1 MNTPLLCAL
10 ALLATDPAA
19 RTEPIYRGEQ
29 AFAAAIHDESAAPV
43 VVRGQDSPYYG
54 GGGTP
59 PTYTPPGTV
68 VNPQPTTPG
77 MSDPFPG
84 GGVQPY
90 NPAPTGDPFLGGNV
104 APAPYGY
111 DPFAPP
117 ATQGYTF
124 GLNGPQPFRYGWES
138 RFDFGYMPATGTS
151 SPDVGDM
158 GIFEFDLE
166 KELAT
171 PLGAGYT
178 FSVAPQFG
186 LRAWEGPLGVGGGN
200 AGLPPQAYRFGL
212 GLKLLT
218 PSWGPWQFEAGFNP
232 AVGTDFDDVSS
243 DALMF
248 DGHAVAFF
256 RTSPQFMWAIGAAY
270 WDRVDSIILPYAGAV
285 WTPNDRWEFRLLFPK
300 PRITWFAGAP
310 MGVPTWLYVAGEY
323 HVEAYEVNVDPIN
336 QSTRAQIEDIRVLGG
351 ARAEFGAAT
360 GFLEAGWVFNRDVD
374 FDAGFGTDFEI
385 DNGFVARAGFR
396 Y

>member
-1 MNTPLLCAL
+1 VNTPLLCAL
-10 ALLATDPAA
+10 ALLATDPAL
-19 RTEPIYRGEQ
+19 TTKPMYRGEQ
-29 AFAAAIHDESAAPV
+29 LFAAAVSQEPAAPV
-43 VVRGQDSPYYG
+43 VVRAQDSPFYG

-59 PTYTPPGTV
+59 PTYTPPGSV
-68 VNPQPTTPG
+68 VTPQPGSPG
-77 MSDPFPG
+77 M
-84 GGVQPY
+84 
-90 NPAPTGDPFLGGNV
+90 TDPFLGGGIQPYNPSMGDPFSGGGA

-111 DPFAPP
+111 NPFAPP
-117 ATQGYTF
+117 AAAGYTF

-138 RFDFGYMPATGTS
+138 RYDFGYMPSTGTS
-151 SPDVGDM
+151 SPDVGDF
-158 GIFEFDLE
+158 GIFEFDVE

-171 PLGAGYT
+171 PLGSGYT
-178 FSVAPQFG
+178 FSIAPQFG
-186 LRAWEGPLGVGGGN
+186 FRAWEGPLGALVGN
-200 AGLPPQAYRFGL
+200 AGLPGQAYRLGL

-218 PSWGPWQFEAGFNP
+218 PNWGPWQFEVGFNP
-232 AVGTDFDDVSS
+232 AIATDFDDVSS
-243 DALMF
+243 DAWLF
-248 DGHAVAFF
+248 DGHAVAFY

-270 WDRVDSIILPYAGAV
+270 WDRVDNIILPYAGVV
-285 WTPNDRWEFRLLFPK
+285 WTPNDYWEFRLLFPK

-336 QSTRAQIEDIRVLGG
+336 QSTRVQIEDIRVLGG
-351 ARAEFGAAT
+351 ARAEFGAVT

-385 DNGFVARAGFR
+385 DNGFIARAGFR